1 MEPGDA
7 FLSLAELSP
16 APTWYA
22 GADGGWIHANS
33 AWRRATGQSPEQA
46 RGDGWR
52 AAIAEP
58 DRAYLLQRYETAVR
72 EARGFETDVRL
83 LVPDAR
89 PRWFRVAFGPH
100 ADGRGRV
107 VGFVGT
113 AVDITHVEWRS
124 SADLGTALHAVPF
137 EWDAGA
143 DRLSLG
149 TSPFLGHD
157 ASRFVTLGD
166 WLALVQPDDRAILED
181 ALRRQQSRATSVR
194 IDARFVD
201 ANGDPVPIRVQCV
214 VVGAAD
220 GAPRGAF
227 GTLADLRRERDR
239 RWWTET
245 QAAIL
250 DRLSESVTVVDDVG
264 RIVYANRA
272 MQADFGYEPDELL
285 GRHVGALTAEDPVRR
300 HERVAAMRTAAERG
314 QHWEGEVGHRRKDGT
329 TFLSRA
335 VVAPYEVD
343 GRRWWV
349 TVRRNVTELR
359 RLERTV
365 LETSHRER
373 HRVATEL
380 HEGLGQTLAGLGLAL
395 VGVQRDVA
403 RERPDLGARIGAVLA
418 SLQEATASCRSYA
431 EDLSLSTLGREGL
444 TNGLHH
450 AARRVER
457 LHALTCRTRLDAA
470 VALAVPPIAAPE
482 LCRIAQE
489 ALENVAR
496 HARTRTCTLSLQDQ
510 GGVADLCIADDGIG
524 FDAAA
529 FDGPGLGLK
538 LMRYRAAQIGARLV
552 VDAAPG
558 RGTRV
563 HCRLGLLA
571 Q

>member
-7 FLSLAELSP
+7 FLALADVSP
-16 APTWYA
+16 APTWHA
-22 GADGGWIHANS
+22 GADGGWTHSNR
-33 AWRRATGQSPEQA
+33 AWQRVTGQSAEQS

-52 AAIAEP
+52 RAIAEP
-58 DRAYLLQRYETAVR
+58 DRAYLVQRHEIAVR
-72 EARGFETDVRL
+72 EVRAFESDVRL
-83 LVPDAR
+83 RRPDGR
-89 PRWFRVAFGPH
+89 LSWFRFAFGPRVDAH
-100 ADGRGRV
+100 GRAI
-107 VGFVGT
+107 GFVGT

-124 SADLGTALHAVPF
+124 SADLGTASHTVPF

-149 TSPFLGHD
+149 ASPFLGHD
-157 ASRFVTLGD
+157 AARVVTLAD
-166 WLALVQPDDRAILED
+166 WLALVQTDDRAVLES
-181 ALRRQQSRATSVR
+181 ALRRPASGSTNLR

-201 ANGDPVPIRVQCV
+201 ANGDAVPVRMQCV
-214 VVGAAD
+214 VIGAAD

-250 DRLSESVTVVDDVG
+250 DRLSESVTVIDDVG

-272 MQADFGYEPDELL
+272 MEADFGYAPDELL
-285 GRHVGALTAEDPVRR
+285 GLHVGALTAEDPIRR
-300 HERVAAMRTAAERG
+300 RERVAAMRAAAERRL
-314 QHWEGEVGHRRKDGT
+314 HWEGEVGHRRKDGT
-329 TFLSRA
+329 TFLSHA

-380 HEGLGQTLAGLGLAL
+380 HEGLAQTLAGLALAL
-395 VGVQRDVA
+395 RSVQRDVG
-403 RERPDLGARIGAVLA
+403 RDLPDLTERIGAVLA
-418 SLQEATASCRSYA
+418 SLQDATASCRSYA

-450 AARRVER
+450 AARRMEVQ
-457 LHALTCRTRLDAA
+457 HGLTCRTRLDPA
-470 VALAVPPIAAPE
+470 VALAIPAIAAPE

-496 HARTRTCTLSLQDQ
+496 HAQTRTCLLSLQDQ
-510 GGVADLCIADDGIG
+510 GGVADLCIADDGVG
-524 FDAAA
+524 FGAAA

-538 LMRYRAAQIGARLV
+538 LMRYRAAQVGARLV
-552 VDAAPG
+552 IDAAPG

-563 HCRLGLLA
+563 HCRLGLLSH
-571 Q
+571 